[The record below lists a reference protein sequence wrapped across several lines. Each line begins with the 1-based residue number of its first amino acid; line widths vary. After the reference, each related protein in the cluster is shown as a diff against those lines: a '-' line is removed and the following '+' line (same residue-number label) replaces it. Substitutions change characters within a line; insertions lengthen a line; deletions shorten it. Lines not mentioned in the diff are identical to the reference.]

1 MGLPLARAAERY
13 NHFCTIC
20 SRALSWQDHTPQ
32 DDSFGAVEVF
42 VCFQTHLK
50 WIAPPPASPSPHTS
64 ASSPTPPPTSHR
76 KGASWTVINPS
87 SQGTGLLLTSVSQE
101 CGKLQL
107 AAAGAGASG
116 SGAGEGAGAELP
128 AKRRKLDA
136 SAYPRG

>member
-1 MGLPLARAAERY
+1 MGSPRRLRLHPPTRV
-13 NHFCTIC
+13 
-20 SRALSWQDHTPQ
+20 Q
-32 DDSFGAVEVF
+32 V
-42 VCFQTHLK
+42 
-50 WIAPPPASPSPHTS
+50 PPPHPHL
-64 ASSPTPPPTSHR
+64 
-76 KGASWTVINPS
+76 WTVINPS

-116 SGAGEGAGAELP
+116 SGAGEGAGAESP

>member
-1 MGLPLARAAERY
+1 MQWRCLFAFKRTSNG
-13 NHFCTIC
+13 
-20 SRALSWQDHTPQ
+20 
-32 DDSFGAVEVF
+32 
-42 VCFQTHLK
+42 
-50 WIAPPPASPSPHTS
+50 IAPPPASPSPHTS

-116 SGAGEGAGAELP
+116 SGAGEGAGAESP

>member
-13 NHFCTIC
+13 NYFYTVSYHLLTRTIVAGPHATGRLVWC
-20 SRALSWQDHTPQ
+20 SGGVCLLSNALQMGSPRRLRLHPPTRVQ
-32 DDSFGAVEVF
+32 V
-42 VCFQTHLK
+42 
-50 WIAPPPASPSPHTS
+50 PPPHPL
-64 ASSPTPPPTSHR
+64 

-116 SGAGEGAGAELP
+116 SGAGEGAGAESP